1 MLPNIYH
8 SETTTEFIRRINSLT
23 GNETPLWGKMNVG
36 QMLSHCCVPYQQ
48 ILGENRDRPPLIM
61 RVLMQWFFRNSM
73 TNAKPYQK
81 NLPTGPTFVRTGYH
95 DIHEERIRL
104 ISYIERV
111 SQLGPEKLADTPS
124 LSLGKLSSEEWS
136 NMLYKHLDHHLR
148 QFGV

>member
-1 MLPNIYH
+1 MLPNIFH
-8 SETTTEFIRRINSLT
+8 SQTTTEFTWRINSLT
-23 GNETPLWGKMNVG
+23 GNEIPLWGKMNVG

-48 ILGENRDRPPLIM
+48 ILGENADRPPFIM
-61 RVLMQWFFRNSM
+61 RVLMRWFFRKSM

-81 NLPTGPTFVRTGYH
+81 NLPTGPTLVRTGSH
-95 DIHEERIRL
+95 NINEERIRL

-111 SQLGPEKLADTPS
+111 RQLGPEKLADIPS

>member
-1 MLPNIYH
+1 MLPNIFN
-8 SETTTEFIRRINSLT
+8 SQTTTEFIRRVNSLT

-48 ILGENRDRPPLIM
+48 ILGENTDRPPFIM
-61 RVLMQWFFRNSM
+61 RVLMRWFFRKSM

-81 NLPTGPTFVRTGYH
+81 NLPTGPTLVRTGSH
-95 DIHEERIRL
+95 NINEERIRL

-111 SQLGPEKLADTPS
+111 GQIGPEQLKEIPS
-124 LSLGKLSSEEWS
+124 LSLGKLSAVEWS